1 MPSTF
6 LSINNPEREGKSK
19 REKARARERD
29 REREREKVPLERHL
43 IRNHGE
49 GDWSLERV
57 AVRRCEIGIHQSN
70 KGRSKPD
77 RPWSLESTKYRKSR
91 GVVTFVTNCDILE
104 VPAGFPEHWHCFILQ
119 FLIINGGLGRTR
131 TSEHQYLERAAAA
144 RALSGVVYI
153 CTIRMS
159 VRDL

>member
-1 MPSTF
+1 VNFSGGPPWAT
-6 LSINNPEREGKSK
+6 EH
-19 REKARARERD
+19 AW
-29 REREREKVPLERHL
+29 VPLPVA
-43 IRNHGE
+43 
-49 GDWSLERV
+49 GDARIYLV
-57 AVRRCEIGIHQSN
+57 A
-70 KGRSKPD
+70 K
-77 RPWSLESTKYRKSR
+77 
-91 GVVTFVTNCDILE
+91 

-144 RALSGVVYI
+144 RALVREEGLAAELAADISARAPAAKSSRSQVQSGVVYI